1 MTPLSSL
8 FSTFPYHFYTLPTM
22 NPDAPQNPS
31 LKQPQKDN
39 FIWDLVKF
47 TVGALLIVIVIRT
60 FVAQPFI
67 VSGLSM
73 YPTFD
78 DKNYL
83 IIDELSYDFIAP
95 ARGDVLV
102 FRYPND
108 PSIFYI
114 KRIIGLPGEKLVSNG
129 GIITVYQN
137 ASSTAGKTLNEPY
150 IESDHR
156 DYDSWSIVLG
166 PSQYWM
172 MGDNRNESSD
182 SRVWGPLNR
191 SFFIG
196 RPILRMYPFGSI
208 GILPGKKDQ

>member
-1 MTPLSSL
+1 
-8 FSTFPYHFYTLPTM
+8 M
-22 NPDAPQNPS
+22 NTDRPNNPPVQ
-31 LKQPQKDN
+31 QPKKEN

-47 TVGALLIVIVIRT
+47 TVGALVIVLVIRA
-60 FVAQPFI
+60 FIAQPFI

-78 DKNYL
+78 NANYL
-83 IIDELSYDFIAP
+83 IIDELSYRFEAP

-114 KRIIGLPGEKLVSNG
+114 KRIIGLPGEKLVSVD
-129 GIITVYQN
+129 GIITVYPN
-137 ASSTAGKTLNEPY
+137 ASSTVGTTLSEPY

-156 DYDSWSIVLG
+156 SFDSWNFTLG
-166 PSQYWM
+166 PTQYWM

-182 SRVWGPLNR
+182 SRYWGPLDR

-196 RPILRMYPFGSI
+196 RPIVRLFPLSAVGLF
-208 GILPGKKDQ
+208 PGKKNQ

>member
-1 MTPLSSL
+1 
-8 FSTFPYHFYTLPTM
+8 M
-22 NPDAPQNPS
+22 NPDTPQNPPAQ
-31 LKQPQKDN
+31 QPKKEH

-47 TVGALLIVIVIRT
+47 TVGALVIVFVIRT

-78 DKNYL
+78 NANYL
-83 IIDELSYDFIAP
+83 VIDELSYRFEAP

-114 KRIIGLPGEKLVSNG
+114 KRIIGLPNEKLVSKNG
-129 GIITVYQN
+129 VITVFDVAHPN
-137 ASSTAGKTLNEPY
+137 GFALNEPY
-150 IESDHR
+150 IEADHKSF
-156 DYDSWSIVLG
+156 DSWATTTLDST
-166 PSQYWM
+166 QYWV

-182 SRVWGPLNR
+182 SRVWGPLDR
-191 SFFIG
+191 GFFIG
-196 RPILRMYPFGSI
+196 RPVLRLFPFNSI
-208 GILPGKKDQ
+208 GVFPGKESQ